1 MKYDAVILGG
11 GPAAVSAALTLRARG
26 KSAAIL
32 SGGIDDIPLFRAK
45 KVTNYPG
52 CPDISG
58 RALLEAMERQALDA
72 GAEIL
77 HGRATSIA
85 PLGDGFG
92 IVYGPDFCEAE
103 TVILCT
109 GVAAGKPFPGERD
122 LLGRG
127 VSYCVTC
134 DGMLYRGKKVCVVG
148 FTSDTQ
154 EEADLLRTM
163 GCDTEVFT
171 SRAAKYAV
179 LGGERVTALSVNGA
193 EHPCE
198 AVFIL
203 RPAAAPDTL
212 LAGLAMDGVHVAVDK
227 ATMKT
232 SVAGVFA
239 AGDCTGK
246 PYQIAKAVGDGNIAA
261 LSAAQYIEERSRGAK
276 A

>member
-26 KSAAIL
+26 KTAAIL
-32 SGGIDDIPLFRAK
+32 SGGIDDIPLSRANRIS
-45 KVTNYPG
+45 NYPG

-58 RALLEAMERQALDA
+58 RALLEAMKRQALDA
-72 GAEIL
+72 GAQLL

-92 IVYGPDFCEAE
+92 VIYGADFCEAE

-109 GVAAGKPFPGERD
+109 GVAAGSLFPGERD
-122 LLGRG
+122 NLGRG

-148 FTSDTQ
+148 FTSDSE
-154 EEADLLRTM
+154 EEAALLRAM
-163 GCDTEVFT
+163 GCEVKLFT
-171 SRAAKYAV
+171 GRTAKYAV
-179 LGGERVTALSVNGA
+179 LGEKRVTALSVNGE

-203 RPAAAPDTL
+203 RPTAAPDTL
-212 LAGLAMDGVHVAVDK
+212 LVGLAMDGVHIAVDK

-232 SVAGVFA
+232 SVAGIFA

-261 LSAAQYIEERSRGAK
+261 LSAAQYIEERSREKK